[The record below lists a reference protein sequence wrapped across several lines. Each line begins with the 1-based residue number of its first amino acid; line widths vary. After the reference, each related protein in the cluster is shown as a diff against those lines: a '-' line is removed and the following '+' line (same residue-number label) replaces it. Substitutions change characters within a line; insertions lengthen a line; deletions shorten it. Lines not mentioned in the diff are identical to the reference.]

1 VSLEYILLGLLREPA
16 SGFDLKSILDNG
28 IGHFWAA
35 ELSQVYPTLKR
46 LEKQKL
52 LKSRGAASKR
62 GPRRIVYEV
71 TAAGRK
77 KLASWLQQDP
87 QFEDMRHTFLAQI
100 YLMDELSDLPHTL
113 RFLEQLHAR
122 WAARLEALKNK
133 EKEWYSRRP
142 GFPNGLSLVYFHRH
156 LTLCMGVHSHQ
167 AWLQWCEESMRRV
180 RARIRKENHHGKPVS
195 VASMD
200 ARFRRRLRADA
211 VLDSRNRSQRR

>member
-1 VSLEYILLGLLREPA
+1 MSLEYILLGLLREPA

-52 LKSRGAASKR
+52 LKSRLAASKR
-62 GPRRIVYEV
+62 GPKRIVYEI
-71 TAAGRK
+71 TATGRK

-122 WAARLEALKNK
+122 WAAHLELLKNK
-133 EKEWYSRRP
+133 EKEWYAHKP
-142 GFPNGLSLVYFHRH
+142 GFPDELSLAYFHHH
-156 LTLCMGVHSHQ
+156 LTLRMGVHAHQ
-167 AWLQWCEESMRRV
+167 AWLRWCEESMRRV
-180 RARIRKENHHGKPVS
+180 RARIRMENHHGKPVS